1 MDKGDT
7 PFSIFLDLS
16 KVFNMLDHDILINKL
31 KHYGINGTPQS
42 WFKSYL
48 TNIIQYVEI
57 EGASSNMLHIERG
70 VPQGSIL
77 GPLLFMNDIYR
88 SSNALKC
95 ITYADDTTLFSSL
108 SAFVH
113 ESNHNM

>member
-7 PFSIFLDLS
+7 PFSTFLDLS
-16 KVFNMLDHDILINKL
+16 KAFDMLDHDIIINKL
-31 KHYGINGTPQS
+31 KHYGINGTPLS
-42 WFKSYL
+42 CFKSYL

-77 GPLLFMNDIYR
+77 
-88 SSNALKC
+88 
-95 ITYADDTTLFSSL
+95 
-108 SAFVH
+108 
-113 ESNHNM
+113 